1 MEAEVE
7 ADPTFDPPALR
18 TRPDLWPH
26 LAFVSNAFSEL
37 SSDRPL
43 GALGGVG
50 PIPWSSLERYAAR
63 FEIEDLD
70 EFERFARLI
79 RAQDRVYLA
88 DMAEKQKKGS
98 GGKGKS

>member
-26 LAFVSNAFSEL
+26 LAYISNAFTEL
-37 SSDRPL
+37 SSDRRL
-43 GALGGVG
+43 GALGGCG
-50 PIPWSSLERYAAR
+50 PIPWSSIELYARRLDIA
-63 FEIEDLD
+63 DLD

-98 GGKGKS
+98 GGKSK